1 MGKGIYINDSIHGL
15 ISLSEFEKRIISSI
29 GFNRLHDVYQNST
42 VYLTFPSNRTKR
54 FEHSIGTMKLCSD
67 MFYHSILNT
76 DGETLLKFYDDFD
89 KQCIKIVEGIKN
101 NMGVYSSKLGDITP
115 EKIPEISYNK
125 FRNSLIPYN
134 VSSNHKFVHSILV
147 QSIRIAGLLH
157 DIGHPPFSHIVEYAL
172 KSVYNEYKSK
182 SKLNETT
189 LGFIEIMK
197 KYFED
202 GKKLHEQMGDEIS
215 ECILRESISS
225 LDEEDEGY
233 DENLYEIIV
242 LEITKKIFHNE
253 GIFACLHNIID
264 GSLDADRLDYVTR
277 DYINSGFDSG
287 KIDYGRIINEM
298 CIHHDSEEYYF
309 CFPIKS
315 INSIEDFIKRR
326 YNIYKDIIY
335 HHRVI
340 KTDYLLE
347 ETVKKLIRDY
357 LDSDN
362 AKNQSDTKI
371 KSVIPF
377 DISGLWYPLRN
388 WTDTE
393 KANALLQWNDSWL
406 MTVLRQLYFTKYY
419 RQSKS
424 ILSQQLAELL
434 RNKKGY
440 YSIIKR
446 SENFKNVDDN
456 VKKALVEKREE
467 INTLHSQLK
476 KLAESTDKLEIESN
490 NKTELDIKGTEDFMF
505 DILDNM
511 ADNSRGFV
519 IAYIQ
524 KHFKAISSSSFEE
537 TVEKIVYQQI
547 ESVFTNIKVYDR
559 MVLFKDISIGTD
571 EPIYIYNNN
580 NNNVCTLEDISGIT
594 HILRLDSYYLPIFYI
609 YILVDDGDNIIKEK
623 SEILLKNIGY
633 QLGIISRELIIKLLK
648 ERINQMEGA

>member
-1 MGKGIYINDSIHGL
+1 MGL
-15 ISLSEFEKRIISSI
+15 
-29 GFNRLHDVYQNST
+29 
-42 VYLTFPSNRTKR
+42 
-54 FEHSIGTMKLCSD
+54 
-67 MFYHSILNT
+67 
-76 DGETLLKFYDDFD
+76 
-89 KQCIKIVEGIKN
+89 
-101 NMGVYSSKLGDITP
+101 YSSKLGDITP
-115 EKIPEISYNK
+115 EKLPEISYNK
-125 FRNSLIPYN
+125 FMNSLIPYN
-134 VSSNHKFVHSILV
+134 VSSDHKFVHSVLI

-172 KSVYNEYKSK
+172 KSIYNEYKNKTES
-182 SKLNETT
+182 NETT
-189 LGFIEIMK
+189 LDFIDIMK

-225 LDEEDEGY
+225 LEEEEEGY
-233 DENLYEIIV
+233 DENLYEILV
-242 LEITKKIFHNE
+242 LEITKKIFANE
-253 GIFACLHNIID
+253 GLFGYLHTIID

-287 KIDYGRIINEM
+287 KIDYSRIINEM
-298 CIHHDSEEYYF
+298 CIHQDNDEYYF

-326 YNIYKDIIY
+326 YNIYKDIVY

-347 ETVKKLIRDY
+347 ETVKKLIREY

-362 AKNQSDTKI
+362 AKNQNDLKI

-393 KANALLQWNDSWL
+393 KTNALLQWNDSWL
-406 MTVLRQLYFTKYY
+406 MTVLRQQYFTNYY
-419 RQSKS
+419 RKTKS
-424 ILSQQLAELL
+424 VLSQQLSELL

-446 SENFKNVDDN
+446 SENFKNIDDN

-467 INTLHSQLK
+467 INALHSHLK
-476 KLAESTDKLEIESN
+476 KIAESKDIS
-490 NKTELDIKGTEDFMF
+490 KTEFSNQTKLDIKGTEDFMF
-505 DILDNM
+505 DILENM

-537 TVEKIVYQQI
+537 TVERIVYQEI
-547 ESVFTNIKVYDR
+547 KSVFTNINVYDR
-559 MVLFKDISIGTD
+559 MVLFRDISIGTD

-609 YILVDDGDNIIKEK
+609 YILVEDGDTIFKEK
-623 SEILLKNIGY
+623 SEMLLKNIGH